1 MQTYLCH
8 TEAISKSTRQLI
20 MFLCILFL
28 LFFYINSL
36 MIYFYVYSK
45 YVFMLLTDIPVYL
58 VLYTFGTYLN
68 FVFVFMDICLVFF
81 FVVYI
86 HQPTQPCVLIIT
98 MCLFFLMSHVMC

>member
-1 MQTYLCH
+1 
-8 TEAISKSTRQLI
+8 
-20 MFLCILFL
+20 
-28 LFFYINSL
+28 

-86 HQPTQPCVLIIT
+86 HQPTQPGVLIIT